1 MRKNQNKNLCHINAT
16 ITKQSRYWLNY
27 ICAMKGWPE
36 RDIGRAI
43 DLLMKTYIRNY
54 ELQKEMKGRKEN
66 ESGTKD

>member
-1 MRKNQNKNLCHINAT
+1 
-16 ITKQSRYWLNY
+16 
-27 ICAMKGWPE
+27 MKGWPE

-54 ELQKEMKGRKEN
+54 ELQEEIKGRKEN